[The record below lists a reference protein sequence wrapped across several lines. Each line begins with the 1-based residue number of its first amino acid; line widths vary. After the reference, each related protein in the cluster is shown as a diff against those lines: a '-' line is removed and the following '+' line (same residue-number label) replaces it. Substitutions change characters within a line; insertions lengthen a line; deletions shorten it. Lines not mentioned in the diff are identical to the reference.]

1 MCIVIETFPV
11 KYEFLDIEFFKIV
24 PAKIIQANAKR
35 ADILNL
41 ATDLPEYSHTIGTA
55 KFLTEEKD
63 STAGPY
69 FENQFQFSFPSYIND
84 SQLSEIKK
92 AGAILLYADTG
103 RILVLYQNDVFSNG
117 KLKSSIKSN
126 DEITEVEFQ
135 IQTIQHL

>member
-1 MCIVIETFPV
+1 M

-24 PAKIIQANAKR
+24 PINIIPVNALR
-35 ADILNL
+35 GDIINL
-41 ATDLPEYSHTIGTA
+41 GEGLPEYSHTIGTA

-63 STAGPY
+63 ASAGPY
-69 FENQFQFSFPSYIND
+69 FENQFRFSFPSYINA

-117 KLKSSIKSN
+117 SLKSSIKSN